1 MAIGLMADGRLRLE
15 IFMAPTKH
23 DNKEPK
29 PLTLKEKNVLQFLES
44 YMLEHGISPTY
55 QEICDHFGFA
65 SYNSVQR
72 YLKQL
77 EAKSYIALPWGNQ
90 KRAITLLHPSSS
102 MQEALAEMQSRD
114 VPTPAEVSPEAVSL
128 PLLGRV
134 AAGQPL
140 EAFEHDE
147 FIDVPTSMVKQADK
161 TFALRV
167 QGQSMIE
174 DGILDGDIILVQEQK
189 TARNGEIIVAVV
201 ENEATVKR
209 FYMHNKENK
218 QSDSN
223 VHSLGGTKMIELRPA
238 NSSMESLWYHP
249 SEVEIRGVVVS
260 LIRQF

>member
-1 MAIGLMADGRLRLE
+1 MTPKNE
-15 IFMAPTKH
+15 T
-23 DNKEPK
+23 EVK

-44 YMLEHGISPTY
+44 YLLENAISPTY

-77 EAKSYIALPWGNQ
+77 EAKNYIKLPWGNQ
-90 KRAITLLHPSSS
+90 KRAITLLHSSS
-102 MQEALAEMQSRD
+102 AMQEALVDMQRD
-114 VPTPAEVSPEAVSL
+114 TSPTPVELRPEAVSL

-147 FIDVPTSMVKQADK
+147 FIDVPTSMVKKAEQ

-174 DGILDGDIILVQEQK
+174 DGILDGDVILVQEQK

-209 FYMHNKENK
+209 FYMQQNKEK
-218 QSDSN
+218 SDSN
-223 VHSLGGTKMIELRPA
+223 VHALGGNKMIELRPA

-249 SEVEIRGVVVS
+249 SEVQIRGVVVS

>member
-1 MAIGLMADGRLRLE
+1 
-15 IFMAPTKH
+15 MAPAKT
-23 DNKEPK
+23 ELK

-44 YMLEHGISPTY
+44 YMMENGISPTY
-55 QEICDHFGFA
+55 QEICDNFGFA

-77 EAKSYIALPWGNQ
+77 EAKGYITMPWGNQ
-90 KRAITLLHPSSS
+90 KRAITLIQPSSA
-102 MQEALAEMQSRD
+102 MQEALAEMRD
-114 VPTPAEVSPEAVSL
+114 SAPAPVELRPEAVSIA
-128 PLLGRV
+128 LLGRV

-147 FIDVPTSMVKQADK
+147 FIDVPTSMVKKADQ

-218 QSDSN
+218 TSDSN

-249 SEVEIRGVVVS
+249 SEVQIRGVVVS

>member
-1 MAIGLMADGRLRLE
+1 
-15 IFMAPTKH
+15 
-23 DNKEPK
+23 
-29 PLTLKEKNVLQFLES
+29 
-44 YMLEHGISPTY
+44 MLENGISPTY
-55 QEICDHFGFA
+55 QEICDNFGFA

-77 EAKSYIALPWGNQ
+77 ESKGYITMPWGNQ
-90 KRAITLLHPSSS
+90 KRAITLLHPSSA
-102 MQEALAEMQSRD
+102 MQEALAEMRESA
-114 VPTPAEVSPEAVSL
+114 PTPVELRPEAVSIA
-128 PLLGRV
+128 LLGRV

-209 FYMHNKENK
+209 FYMHNKESKHSQAMMAGESVAPQGLRQEPK

-223 VHSLGGTKMIELRPA
+223 VHALGGTKMIELRPA

>member
-1 MAIGLMADGRLRLE
+1 MTMKNETEA
-15 IFMAPTKH
+15 
-23 DNKEPK
+23 K

-44 YMLEHGISPTY
+44 YLLENGISPTY

-77 EAKSYIALPWGNQ
+77 EAKNYIKLPWGNQ
-90 KRAITLLHPSSS
+90 KRAITLLHSSS
-102 MQEALAEMQSRD
+102 AMQEALVDMQRD
-114 VPTPAEVSPEAVSL
+114 TSPTPVELRPEAISL

-147 FIDVPTSMVKQADK
+147 FIDVPTSMVKKADQ

-174 DGILDGDIILVQEQK
+174 DGILDGDVILVQEQK

-209 FYMHNKENK
+209 FYMQQNKEK
-218 QSDSN
+218 SDNSN
-223 VHSLGGTKMIELRPA
+223 VHELGGNKMIELRPA

-249 SEVEIRGVVVS
+249 SEVQIRGVVVS

>member
-1 MAIGLMADGRLRLE
+1 MTPKNETEA
-15 IFMAPTKH
+15 
-23 DNKEPK
+23 K

-44 YMLEHGISPTY
+44 YLLEHGISPTY
-55 QEICDHFGFA
+55 QEICGHFGFA

-77 EAKSYIALPWGNQ
+77 EAKNYIKLPWGNQ
-90 KRAITLLHPSSS
+90 KRAITLLHPSSA
-102 MQEALAEMQSRD
+102 MQEALVDMQRETS
-114 VPTPAEVSPEAVSL
+114 PTPVELRPEAISL

-147 FIDVPTSMVKQADK
+147 FIDVPISMVKKAEQ

-189 TARNGEIIVAVV
+189 SARNGEIIVAVV

-209 FYMHNKENK
+209 FYMQTKDK

-223 VHSLGGTKMIELRPA
+223 VHALGGNKMIELRPA

-249 SEVEIRGVVVS
+249 SEVQIRGVVVS